1 MHMHDTRPGVTFALL
16 LAGFV
21 AAPLASAQSGPD
33 FLLGDWTVT
42 SEYVL
47 DDGSTEQTTAVAT
60 AAVETIS
67 GSTTQIRQTLVGIR
81 DGQELEVAA
90 TFAVN
95 PLDGS
100 WVMMQADSVAGTADV
115 TSGVSSGAGDV
126 WTFTSFPATRPD
138 GGLDRFVYSNI
149 AADSY
154 VLTVSRSFD
163 GGATWEVFRSQ
174 TYSRATAPVVM
185 EPLPGVTTCNQPEY
199 GQFDFWLG
207 DWDLVTPAGQSSGDR
222 SRVQLRT
229 GDCVVEETFMPVTGG
244 GVSRSMYDARTGE
257 WARVWLE
264 PGRMLI
270 FVTGGLDSSDMIT
283 TGGTTGTS
291 QLTNRTIWQ
300 PQAGN
305 QVRQFTQTSNDN
317 GITWSNS
324 GFDAVYVPQGSP
336 PPPPPPP
343 PRNGGGGGGGL
354 SLIELLFA
362 TMLLTWR
369 QTGFR
374 RRHL

>member
-1 MHMHDTRPGVTFALL
+1 MHMHDTWPGATIALL
-16 LAGFV
+16 VAGLLT
-21 AAPLASAQSGPD
+21 APLANAQAGPD
-33 FLLGDWTVT
+33 FLLGDWTVS

-67 GSTTQIRQTLVGIR
+67 GSTTQIRHTLVGMR
-81 DGQELEVAA
+81 DGQQAEVTA
-90 TFAVN
+90 TLAVN

-100 WVMMQADSVAGTADV
+100 WVMMLADSVAGTADV
-115 TSGVSSGAGDV
+115 TSGVFGPAGDE
-126 WTFTSFPATRPD
+126 WTFTSLPATRPD
-138 GGLDRFVYSNI
+138 GGLDRFHYSNI
-149 AADSY
+149 TADSY
-154 VLTVSRSFD
+154 TLTVSRSFD
-163 GGATWEVFRSQ
+163 GGATWEVFWTQ
-174 TYSRATAPVVM
+174 THTRAAGPVVT
-185 EPLPGVTTCNQPEY
+185 EPLPGATTCSQPEY

-207 DWDLVTPAGQSSGDR
+207 DWDLVSPGGQSSGDR

-244 GVSRSMYDARTGE
+244 GASRSMYDARTGE

-270 FVTGGLDSSDMIT
+270 FVTGGLDANDMIMS
-283 TGGTTGTS
+283 GGTTGTS
-291 QLTNRTIWQ
+291 QLTNRTVWQ

-305 QVRQFTQTSNDN
+305 QVRQFTQTSGDN
-317 GITWSNS
+317 GVTWTNS

-343 PRNGGGGGGGL
+343 PRTAGGGGGAAG
-354 SLIELLFA
+354 LIELLLVA
-362 TMLLTWR
+362 LLAIR
-369 QTGFR
+369 RRAGFR
-374 RRHL
+374 QAL